1 VAERLKAQHWKC
13 CLGQLNEG
21 SNPSLSVPLGSKIKT
36 AGVQPPAVLC
46 RTKDFAVKVFPP
58 LPPAIALDPLLH
70 QWLLEDLGRGDR
82 TTEAILASSGT
93 AGLAELRLKQTGVVA
108 GLPLLE
114 RVFQRL
120 DPHVVVKCFVQEGE
134 AVDAGTTVAAIEGTL
149 AALLT
154 GERVALNLVM
164 RLSGIAT
171 LTRRYAEEI
180 EDLPTQLVDTRKTT
194 PGLRSLEKYATA
206 VGGARN
212 HRFGLDDAVMIKD
225 NHIVAAG
232 GIAIAI
238 QRVRQVSPFP
248 LAIEV
253 ETETLAQAM
262 EAVTHG
268 ADIIMLDNMP
278 IEQMTEAVKQIRGK
292 NPLIKIEASGNI
304 TLNNLRQIAQTGVD
318 FVSTSAL
325 ITQATWLDFSL
336 RMV

>member
-1 VAERLKAQHWKC
+1 
-13 CLGQLNEG
+13 
-21 SNPSLSVPLGSKIKT
+21 
-36 AGVQPPAVLC
+36 
-46 RTKDFAVKVFPP
+46 VKVLPP

-70 QWLLEDLGRGDR
+70 QWLLEDVGRGDR
-82 TTEAILASSGT
+82 TTDAILTGSETVGT
-93 AGLAELRLKQTGVVA
+93 AELRLKQAGVMA

-114 RVFQRL
+114 RVFRKI
-120 DPHVVVKCFVQEGE
+120 DPQVTVKIKTQEGE
-134 AVDAGTTVAAIEGTL
+134 SVPAGTTVASIEGSL
-149 AALLT
+149 AALLM

-171 LTRRYAEEI
+171 LTRRYVDQIA
-180 EDLPTQLVDTRKTT
+180 DLPTQLVDTRKTT

-206 VGGARN
+206 VGGAQN

-232 GIAIAI
+232 GIGVAMA
-238 QRVRQVSPFP
+238 RVRQISPFP

-253 ETETLAQAM
+253 ETESLAQVM

-268 ADIIMLDNMP
+268 ADIIMLDNMAV
-278 IEQMTEAVKQIRGK
+278 EAMKEAVAWIRAK
-292 NPLIKIEASGNI
+292 DARIKIEASGNV

-318 FVSTSAL
+318 FVSTSAP

-336 RMV
+336 RIL

>member
-1 VAERLKAQHWKC
+1 MK
-13 CLGQLNEG
+13 
-21 SNPSLSVPLGSKIKT
+21 
-36 AGVQPPAVLC
+36 VL
-46 RTKDFAVKVFPP
+46 PP
-58 LPPAIALDPLLH
+58 LPPAIALDPLLQ

-82 TTEAILASSGT
+82 TTDAILVGSA
-93 AGLAELRLKQTGVVA
+93 AIGLAELRLKQTGVVA

-120 DPHVVVKCFVQEGE
+120 DPHVAVKCFVREGE
-134 AVDAGTTVAAIEGTL
+134 AVDAGATVATIEGSL

-171 LTRRYAEEI
+171 LTRRYAEAI
-180 EDLPTQLVDTRKTT
+180 EDLPAQLVDTRKTT

-206 VGGARN
+206 LGGARN

-225 NHIVAAG
+225 NHIAAAG

-238 QRVRQVSPFP
+238 QRVRQMSPFP

-253 ETETLAQAM
+253 ETETFAQVM

-278 IEQMTEAVKQIRGK
+278 VEQMKEAVEWIRAK
-292 NPLIKIEASGNI
+292 NPLIKIEASGNV
-304 TLNNLRQIAQTGVD
+304 TLHNLRQIAQTGVD
-318 FVSTSAL
+318 FVSTSAP